1 MKLIFPSVS
10 FRGSDD
16 DLRSKFEE
24 YICSVLATLKYSD
37 YVRNGQNTVMPGG
50 GERYLLITATR
61 RDSDDAFTLHRSRA
75 KLCSTLFREMVGRFQ
90 TNLGL

>member
-1 MKLIFPSVS
+1 MMALLNLISWHSS

-16 DLRSKFEE
+16 DLRSRFEE

-50 GERYLLITATR
+50 GEPSQWIPMTR
-61 RDSDDAFTLHRSRA
+61 
-75 KLCSTLFREMVGRFQ
+75 
-90 TNLGL
+90 